1 MENND
6 GPTLDGG
13 AFAPPPTR
21 WLVLVVLVIVAASS
35 VHVWTRSAMELRA
48 GGGGGNGADL
58 KLRIDEVQAY
68 VDKMEKE
75 VRLLEA
81 GEAGKAGA
89 GGAPPATFDVPH
101 GGGLRTFSH
110 AKKQSPHPQTS
121 GDGSSLHIV
130 AEAFSNTSS
139 RETFRPAGSA
149 ATTSVKTD
157 TSSSSSS
164 SSGSGGSGGGSGAGA
179 SPLEQALEEMRAGG
193 DADMARWHAQLTR
206 KLRCAQSHRG
216 GIFLYHV
223 RKAAGTSVKDVLQ
236 HASQRWRVPLYETEG
251 LSLDP
256 RFLVPQSLLS
266 VLTMRDP
273 VERVLSMYWYEHVGW
288 YDGIL
293 KQPEKCKTLQQWV
306 AAWRDG
312 SDWKR
317 RFISLNPRSVYV
329 EIENYYIKM
338 LIGWTGAEAI
348 GPAELEQAKAVLRH
362 FDVVLIME
370 WMQDARQVDAMNALF
385 PGRGVVAAKHMLRGD
400 AKVKRRLEHKLG
412 ADLPAV
418 RLALAE
424 ANRLDLLLW
433 EYAQSLLARRLRV
446 VQLAAA
452 EAHRVGAFVEEKTA
466 HAQCG
471 AHSHSVHGRLDK
483 DLVAQLGIFR
493 PPGHKGPF

>member
-1 MENND
+1 M
-6 GPTLDGG
+6 
-13 AFAPPPTR
+13 
-21 WLVLVVLVIVAASS
+21 V
-35 VHVWTRSAMELRA
+35 LRA
-48 GGGGGNGADL
+48 DAGGVSLEL

-75 VRLLEA
+75 VRLLET
-81 GEAGKAGA
+81 GKVDASAGA
-89 GGAPPATFDVPH
+89 GAGADAAALATFVVPH

-110 AKKQSPHPQTS
+110 AKKQSHDASTKTKTS
-121 GDGSSLHIV
+121 AAGGDGSSLDIV

-139 RETFRPAGSA
+139 RETFSSGSRTA
-149 ATTSVKTD
+149 
-157 TSSSSSS
+157 SSPLKNNA
-164 SSGSGGSGGGSGAGA
+164 GSGGSGSTSSGVSSGPGA
-179 SPLEQALEEMRAGG
+179 SPLENALEEMRAGG

-266 VLTMRDP
+266 VVTMRDP

-317 RFISLNPRSVYV
+317 KFISLNPRSVYV

-338 LIGWTGAEAI
+338 LIGWTGAESI
-348 GPAELEQAKAVLRH
+348 GAAELEQAKAVLQH

-370 WMQDARQVDAMNALF
+370 WMQDARQVDAMNAIF

-400 AKVKRRLEHKLG
+400 AKVKKRLEHKLG

-418 RLALAE
+418 RQALSE

-433 EYAQSLLARRLRV
+433 EFAQSLLARRLRV
-446 VQLAAA
+446 MQLAAA
-452 EAHRVGAFVEEKTA
+452 EAHRVGGYADEKTA